1 MCAGVRLC
9 KCVLS
14 MAKWVTLI
22 CTAKQISAS
31 ETRKMSF
38 VFKDASTAEQQK
50 RNWKTAERA
59 RESSSR
65 KCYEYAITYSQRESH
80 NNSTPSASAGDK
92 HTHTLTPTHTHTHSG
107 QCKLPADMKNYF
119 TAAFTAASICL
130 LPQSI
135 CVCVCVS
142 VCGYTLLPLLQFRRH
157 SATFCLL
164 LITGFLSFDSNLRCL
179 TFLFPFSS
187 LTLQLCR
194 RLSANENG
202 NEN

>member
-1 MCAGVRLC
+1 
-9 KCVLS
+9 

-50 RNWKTAERA
+50 RNWKTAERETE
-59 RESSSR
+59 RER
-65 KCYEYAITYSQRESH
+65 VKLKEMLWIRNHTQPKGKPQQQH
-80 NNSTPSASAGDK
+80 STAQPSAGDK
-92 HTHTLTPTHTHTHSG
+92 HTHTHTHSHTHSG

-135 CVCVCVS
+135 CVCS
-142 VCGYTLLPLLQFRRH
+142 YTLSLLQFRRH
-157 SATFCLL
+157 SATFACFWSPFSCLL
-164 LITGFLSFDSNLRCL
+164 ILIYDAWLFC
-179 TFLFPFSS
+179 FPF
-187 LTLQLCR
+187 QH
-194 RLSANENG
+194 LSCSYAG
-202 NEN
+202 DWARMKTAMKIDW